1 MHELNLK
8 PGGGYRKCAR
18 VVGEVLGKFHPHGD
32 LSVYDALVRM
42 AQDFVM
48 SAPLVAGHGN
58 FGSLDNDPPA
68 AMRYTE
74 CKLSQLAASALLAD
88 LDSDTVDFAP
98 NFDGNEVEPVVLPA
112 RLPVLLLN
120 GATGI
125 AVGMATNVPP
135 HNLGELVRALD
146 AFLAAKLQTC
156 DNKAAA
162 EAVAA
167 AGGAVSTGEDGNGEA
182 AAVAEVSVSDA
193 ELFRLIPGPDFP
205 TGGVVLGRG
214 GARAMYQTG
223 HGSVALRALAAVE
236 EVSARTASGKVT
248 TRTAVVVR
256 EVPYGC
262 NKVHRQQTPQGQ
274 QQRRRLR
281 SLTRRRRC
289 CRVSCCTSHVRFF
302 SVLLLFLLLLRTM
315 VAACLTSRGR
325 HCRRRFWSASR
336 SW

>member
-8 PGGGYRKCAR
+8 PSGGYRKCAR

-74 CKLSQLAASALLAD
+74 CKLSPLASSALLAD

-112 RLPVLLLN
+112 RLPLLLLN

-135 HNLGELVRALD
+135 HNLGELVSALD
-146 AFLAAKLQTC
+146 AFLDAKLKTC
-156 DNKAAA
+156 DNQAAA
-162 EAVAA
+162 AAA
-167 AGGAVSTGEDGNGEA
+167 AGSDEASTVA
-182 AAVAEVSVSDA
+182 AAVAAVEEEKVSDA
-193 ELFRLIPGPDFP
+193 ELFKLVPGPDFP
-205 TGGVVLGRG
+205 TGGVILGRS
-214 GARAMYQTG
+214 GARGMYATG

-236 EVSARTASGKVT
+236 EVSARTASGKIT

-256 EVPYGC
+256 EVPYSC
-262 NKVHRQQTPQGQ
+262 NKACV
-274 QQRRRLR
+274 
-281 SLTRRRRC
+281 
-289 CRVSCCTSHVRFF
+289 CTEKDLEQYHSAYNRKAQ
-302 SVLLLFLLLLRTM
+302 
-315 VAACLTSRGR
+315 VA
-325 HCRRRFWSASR
+325 
-336 SW
+336 